1 MFLRAAGDT
10 NNKIKRR
17 QRFNIIAKTGTG
29 PRIKGGQLQF
39 RGVVKNRHA
48 SSRDLSDQVSKETG
62 SSVAIDIRH
71 QKDIAR
77 SHLILQPQCSAENQP
92 TGVAD
97 AILTSNLRSSN
108 GTRSPPEWR

>member
-39 RGVVKNRHA
+39 RGIVKNRHA
-48 SSRDLSDQVSKETG
+48 SSRDLNDQVLKEMG
-62 SSVAIDIRH
+62 PSVAIDIWH
-71 QKDIAR
+71 QKDIVR
-77 SHLILQPQCSAENQP
+77 SHLILQAQCFSENQP
-92 TGVAD
+92 MGVAD
-97 AILTSNLRSSN
+97 AALTSDLRSSN
-108 GTRSPPEWR
+108 G